1 MKPWFIKE
9 DNVVPF
15 PKKDKDVVRL
25 PNINAYPDFLTG
37 VQDLQAAMK
46 RGDFSAETYKKLYQD
61 LIHRFMRVESFETP
75 WFIREAPGDEGGII
89 NLPQANTQRLD
100 YIIRVLKDNPTA
112 LQNVYKSL
120 RIQDTDIKAKQ
131 EPGQINPS
139 AYLDPSK
146 TSPEKDQSVRGLLKM
161 FVNGIMTADGDADDV
176 QAFLETYGKT
186 SYINIE
192 QLTKTGK
199 QTVDNWIVGAG
210 KVSDVFV
217 KSLYKQLFPI
227 KAGSRGPGEIAM
239 ALLSPQITYAPEGKG
254 DLIINNIPVE
264 VKGEG
269 AKGGGRLM
277 DERESLGTPDLNNAV
292 YNKANVPEN
301 LKLPYNTFTANPG
314 HRKDRIHILDQA
326 KNLEQTQKG
335 LGIAFMKEMITKTYK
350 KAPANAYNEFFSN
363 FLQMDKKTLFNQIAK
378 MSFLN
383 YKQELLDKATAFKHM
398 LFISP
403 NASLFFALDEINQ
416 NMNQFKFQSIDW
428 NDSRNGASAQISL
441 L

>member
-15 PKKDKDVVRL
+15 RKKDTGVVKL
-25 PNINAYPDFLTG
+25 PNVNAYPDFLSG
-37 VQDLQAAMK
+37 VQDLQNHLK
-46 RGDFSAETYKKLYQD
+46 RGDISLDIHKKLYQD
-61 LIHRFMRVESFETP
+61 LIHRFMKTESFETP
-75 WFIREAPGDEGGII
+75 WFLREAPGDAGGIMD
-89 NLPQANTQRLD
+89 LPQANKQRLD
-100 YIIRVLKDNPTA
+100 YIIRVLKDNPAA
-112 LQNVYKSL
+112 LQNVYKNL
-120 RIQDTDIKAKQ
+120 KIQDTDTTTKQ

-146 TSPEKDQSVRGLLKM
+146 TSPEKDQSMRGLLKM
-161 FVNGIMTADGDADDV
+161 FVTGIMTAEGDADDV
-176 QAFLETYGKT
+176 QAFLETYGKV
-186 SYINIE
+186 SYVNVK
-192 QLTKTGK
+192 QLTNPGK
-199 QTVDNWIVGAG
+199 QTVDNWLVGAG
-210 KVSDVFV
+210 KVSDTFV
-217 KSLYKQLFPI
+217 KGLYRQLFPI

-269 AKGGGRLM
+269 AKGGGRLF

-292 YNKANVPEN
+292 YNKANIPQN
-301 LKLPYNTFTANPG
+301 LKLPFNTFTANPG

-326 KNLEQTQKG
+326 KNLEQAQKG
-335 LGIAFMKEMITKTYK
+335 LGVAFMKEMITKTYN

-383 YKQELLDKATAFKHM
+383 YKQELLDKATAFKHI
-398 LFISP
+398 LFVSP
-403 NASLFFALDEINQ
+403 NASLFFALDDINQ